1 MVDFGVLVAVRKL
14 ICEKRIGAKYGL
26 VGGNIFIMVPDVLP
40 QTWPAVFL
48 ELEET
53 WCPNV
58 RSKRVPYA
66 RVAFKLSVFCNDND
80 GAHAIDISNQI
91 CSALNGLDL
100 LLDEENLAAFKFK
113 SSVVDFKKVLKQPR
127 KVEQFYEA
135 VIRSAKALDGMYAK
149 SQKELGAG
157 DL

>member
-1 MVDFGVLVAVRKL
+1 MMVDYGVLAAVRQL
-14 ICEKRIGAKYGL
+14 ICEKGIGARCGL
-26 VGGNIFIMVPDVLP
+26 VSGNVYIMIPEVLP

-53 WCPNV
+53 WCPNAKA
-58 RSKRVPYA
+58 KRAPHA
-66 RVAFKLSVFCNDND
+66 RVAFKVSVFCNDSD

-91 CSALNGLDL
+91 CSAVNGLDL
-100 LLDEENLAAFKFK
+100 LLGLEMENMATFKFK

-135 VIRSAKALDGMYAK
+135 IIRQAEIAASGKA
-149 SQKELGAG
+149 
-157 DL
+157 